1 MTSSRD
7 KAVADKLVAGKSVA
21 DKSVMDNSVTD
32 KPVADKSVA
41 DKSVADKSAAKTA
54 FAKKAIAIRNINL
67 VLPHA
72 NKEKAEQPNK
82 VTKVTSGSFKDY
94 AKTTTAHGFPY
105 LMEGSKAR
113 RYIFEP
119 LVKFLSY

>member
-1 MTSSRD
+1 MT
-7 KAVADKLVAGKSVA
+7 ATPDKLVAGKSVA
-21 DKSVMDNSVTD
+21 DKSVMDKSVTDKSVTD

-41 DKSVADKSAAKTA
+41 DKSAAKKA
-54 FAKKAIAIRNINL
+54 FAKKAIMIRNINL

-72 NKEKAEQPNK
+72 NKEKAVCESEQPNK
-82 VTKVTSGSFKDY
+82 VTNDLRVNAVREPWAKLIKDY

-113 RYIFEP
+113 R
-119 LVKFLSY
+119 